1 MKKKSFFLHA
11 IIVVVLLSSCSPA
24 NQPKSAAPSD
34 IVEQT
39 EQQPTDTIV
48 ENKTEVPKEEN
59 STVTPEKKDPVETPT
74 PEKEEV
80 LPEKLKAPDYTN
92 LIIWGAPKSP
102 IDLGIDLTKAFV
114 NEVLLKAEPIRP
126 SEAASADYPLSC
138 LLYQDGTYTEYLID
152 LAVKQLKFGEDQ
164 YRLNDSA
171 VVTLSEMLAPTDM
184 DQGSMTAVELNK
196 LIFDKEDGF
205 YIRVTA
211 TYPDRIFAVLTDDP
225 TVSVEILTEDIPPT
239 NETVV
244 VASMKY
250 WKSADGKQLLFDQTA
265 EVTTDEG
272 WRSRFHKDG
281 DQ

>member
-1 MKKKSFFLHA
+1 MKKYFA
-11 IIVVVLLSSCSPA
+11 IILAAGLLLSACSPA
-24 NQPKSAAPSD
+24 NQPGSAAPSD
-34 IVEQT
+34 VVEQT

-48 ENKTEVPKEEN
+48 ENETEVPKEEN

-74 PEKEEV
+74 PEKEER
-80 LPEKLKAPDYTN
+80 LPEKLEIPSYTH

-102 IDLGIDLTKAFV
+102 IDLGTDFAKLFA

-225 TVSVEILTEDIPPT
+225 TVSVEILTEDIPST

-250 WKSADGKQLLFDQTA
+250 WKSADGKQLFFDQTA
-265 EVTTDEG
+265 EVETGEG
-272 WRSRFHKDG
+272 WRSRFQKDG
-281 DQ
+281 DK

>member
-1 MKKKSFFLHA
+1 MKKSYVL
-11 IIVVVLLSSCSPA
+11 IVVAGLLLSACSPA

-34 IVEQT
+34 VVEQT

-48 ENKTEVPKEEN
+48 ENETEVPKEEN

-74 PEKEEV
+74 PEKEER
-80 LPEKLKAPDYTN
+80 LPEKLEIPSYTH

-102 IDLGIDLTKAFV
+102 IDLGTDFAKLFA

-225 TVSVEILTEDIPPT
+225 TVSVEILTEDIPST
-239 NETVV
+239 NEPVV

-250 WKSADGKQLLFDQTA
+250 WKSADGKQLFFDQTA
-265 EVTTDEG
+265 EVETGEG
-272 WRSRFHKDG
+272 WRSRFQKDG
-281 DQ
+281 DK

>member
-1 MKKKSFFLHA
+1 MKKYFA
-11 IIVVVLLSSCSPA
+11 IILVAGLLLSACSPA

-34 IVEQT
+34 VVEQT

-59 STVTPEKKDPVETPT
+59 STVTLEKKDPVETPT
-74 PEKEEV
+74 PEKEAR
-80 LPEKLKAPDYTN
+80 LPEKLEIPSYTH

-102 IDLGIDLTKAFV
+102 IDLGTDFAKLFA

-250 WKSADGKQLLFDQTA
+250 WKSADGKQLFFDQTA
-265 EVTTDEG
+265 EVETGEG
-272 WRSRFHKDG
+272 WRSRFQKDG
-281 DQ
+281 DK

>member
-1 MKKKSFFLHA
+1 MKKSYVL
-11 IIVVVLLSSCSPA
+11 IVVAGLLLSACSPA

-34 IVEQT
+34 VVEQT

-74 PEKEEV
+74 PEKEER
-80 LPEKLKAPDYTN
+80 LPEKLEIPSYTH

-102 IDLGIDLTKAFV
+102 IDLGTDFAKLFA

-250 WKSADGKQLLFDQTA
+250 WKSADGKQLFFDQTA
-265 EVTTDEG
+265 EVETGEG
-272 WRSRFHKDG
+272 WRSRFQKDG
-281 DQ
+281 DK

>member
-1 MKKKSFFLHA
+1 MKKSYVL
-11 IIVVVLLSSCSPA
+11 IVVAGLLLSACSPA

-34 IVEQT
+34 VVEQT

-48 ENKTEVPKEEN
+48 ENETEVPKEEN

-74 PEKEEV
+74 PEKEER
-80 LPEKLKAPDYTN
+80 LPEKLEIPSYTH

-102 IDLGIDLTKAFV
+102 IDLGTDFAKLFA

-250 WKSADGKQLLFDQTA
+250 WKSADGKQLFFDQTA
-265 EVTTDEG
+265 EVETGEG
-272 WRSRFHKDG
+272 WRSRFQKDG
-281 DQ
+281 DK